1 MTNLSFFLLFFI
13 LLISHTN
20 AGFNVVDYGATPDG
34 ETDSSGPFLRTW
46 AAACAAF
53 GQSNIVVPKGRFY
66 VSMGAFHGPCN
77 SSSVNVHVFGSIVG
91 HAVPQKT
98 QTWLVFRY
106 VDGLSIQ
113 RGAIDGHGGE
123 IWGCKLERN
132 KDECPTGLTTLSI
145 NHCKNVLVNGLTF
158 INSQLFH
165 IAIFASEFVTIQNV
179 KIFAPEDSPN
189 TDGIHVGM
197 SNGITITNSYIKTGD
212 DCISLGPGSTD
223 VLIDRVYCGP
233 GHGISIGSL
242 AERSH
247 ENAGVR
253 NVTVKRV
260 VIAGTD
266 NGFRIKTF
274 ARDSEAFVDQVSF
287 RHAVMRN
294 VSNPIIIDQKY
305 CSSKENC
312 PQGDSGVKITN
323 VKFEN
328 IRGTSATPVAIK
340 VDCSA
345 TNPCTGIKLKDVDL
359 KYRDQIAKSFCRNA
373 KGSLSGFVSPPIDCF

>member
-242 AERSH
+242 GKGGDQE
-247 ENAGVR
+247 EGVQ
-253 NVTVKRV
+253 NVTVKSTV
-260 VIAGTD
+260 FSGTQ
-266 NGFRIKTF
+266 NGLRIKTWGTNTKG
-274 ARDSEAFVDQVSF
+274 FVSGVTFID
-287 RHAVMRN
+287 AVMRN
-294 VSNPIIIDQKY
+294 VQNPIIIDQNY
-305 CSSKENC
+305 CPHSHDCPDQSSHVRV
-312 PQGDSGVKITN
+312 SN
-323 VKFEN
+323 VKYEG
-328 IRGTSATPVAIK
+328 IRGTSATEKAVNF
-340 VDCSA
+340 DCSES
-345 TNPCTGIKLKDVDL
+345 NPCSGISLKDIKLT
-359 KYRDQIAKSFCRNA
+359 YENQAAQSFCKHA
-373 KGSLSGFVSPPIDCF
+373 DGVASGSIIPPSCL